1 MEGSVR
7 PDRISIGP
15 DCVDCVEGSASM
27 NGRSEVGTRKSL
39 SWHLY
44 SCQRGVKKVLI
55 KCCVIVDVSKTCP
68 ERSLTRSF

>member
-27 NGRSEVGTRKSL
+27 NGCSEVQLGSHCLGICIAVSEVSRK
-39 SWHLY
+39 
-44 SCQRGVKKVLI
+44 
-55 KCCVIVDVSKTCP
+55 
-68 ERSLTRSF
+68 F